1 MHLYAHILHLM
12 KTLTTRAQAA
22 DACIEIL
29 DAEFF
34 RALCEP
40 ARLQVFRQL
49 VLLGRSDIGT
59 IAQALPQD
67 RSVITRHLQV
77 MERAGVVQSQTEGRH
92 TFYEIDGPT
101 IASRVEEM
109 VVLMRTLVPLCCPGK
124 GA

>member
-1 MHLYAHILHLM
+1 M
-12 KTLTTRAQAA
+12 KVPTTRAQAA

-77 MERAGVVQSQTEGRH
+77 MERAGLVQSQSEGRH

-101 IASRVEEM
+101 ISGRMEQM
-109 VVLMRTLVPLCCPGK
+109 VALMRTLTPLCCPGK
-124 GA
+124 SA